1 MTSFLFERKIRIFD
15 YPKFAEPFRNRIRE
29 NAEKVATGA
38 GIEIEFIR
46 KRNFLQKTIYSLP
59 ALRELREAA
68 NRRYREFLS
77 AIEDPRAGRNRLD
90 KLSQP
95 VEQEGRRY
103 SGFNLFDPGDENLL
117 CSIVR
122 GEFNISG
129 LHNKNLRRHLP
140 ELSSGQVSRL
150 LKRLRTHGLVKKVG
164 HTYKYYVTTFGKEV
178 VATALKLRELVI
190 IPGLALAAS
199 H

>member
-1 MTSFLFERKIRIFD
+1 MGLYAENHLQSACAPRI
-15 YPKFAEPFRNRIRE
+15 A
-29 NAEKVATGA
+29 
-38 GIEIEFIR
+38 
-46 KRNFLQKTIYSLP
+46 
-59 ALRELREAA
+59 EAA

-77 AIEDPRAGRNRLD
+77 AIQDPRAGRNRLD
-90 KLSQP
+90 NLSQP

-129 LHNKNLRRHLP
+129 LQNKNLRRHLP

-164 HTYKYYVTTFGKEV
+164 THTSTTSQLSVK
-178 VATALKLRELVI
+178 K
-190 IPGLALAAS
+190 
-199 H
+199 